1 MSLHPSLKSRNALE
15 RHRNVLSRAERIKA
29 LQDEERWEE
38 DQSVFGLVK
47 VAHRKVA
54 VGGKSKK
61 KKDEKDAAAATGE
74 VKK

>member
-29 LQDEERWEE
+29 LQDEERWDE

-47 VAHRKVA
+47 VAHRKVT

-61 KKDEKDAAAATGE
+61 KKDEKDAAAGE